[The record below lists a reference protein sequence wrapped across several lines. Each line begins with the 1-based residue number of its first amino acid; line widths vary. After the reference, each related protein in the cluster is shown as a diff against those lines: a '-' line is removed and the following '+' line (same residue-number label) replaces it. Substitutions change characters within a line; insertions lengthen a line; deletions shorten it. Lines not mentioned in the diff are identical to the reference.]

1 MDVQANAD
9 HGIALIALA
18 GSFNQDAAK
27 LSLITQQI
35 IGPFQLDV
43 FAKRLSHAQSD
54 CQGKAR
60 PIAGLV
66 G

>member
-18 GSFNQDAAK
+18 GNFNQDAAK

-35 IGPFQLDV
+35 IGPFQLDL
-43 FAKRLSHAQSD
+43 FAK
-54 CQGKAR
+54 
-60 PIAGLV
+60 
-66 G
+66 